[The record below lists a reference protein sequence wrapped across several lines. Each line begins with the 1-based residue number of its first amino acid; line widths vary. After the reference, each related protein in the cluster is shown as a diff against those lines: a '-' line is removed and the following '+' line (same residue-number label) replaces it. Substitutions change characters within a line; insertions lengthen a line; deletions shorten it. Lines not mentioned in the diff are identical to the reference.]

1 MSFEEQFDKRVK
13 QKIESA
19 EFPFDEANWAKAAA
33 FLDADKALTKV
44 GNTTKFIVITLG
56 LVTFISFGTYI
67 ALNYKEARK
76 LANKNADKIKSE
88 KFESNAKEIG
98 VLNGNSVS
106 DEVNNDVKNPTIEP
120 QTTSKVYSKESVEKI
135 NETETD
141 EKGNLA
147 PYQETNS
154 ENSKNK
160 AIISKFVRAE
170 SNLFAS
176 QTKEQT
182 FAQSKIVSPEVNNGS
197 SSLNVTSKEL
207 SVISDSQQ
215 LGSQDVEIVNSNAET
230 IGDSGNSDVNSTLN
244 TPPSNISEYV
254 ESSPD
259 AGIPTTLFGENGSQ
273 YNSEIGIYQLSCI
286 NVNSNISGNDNDVKH
301 QTISLLQRYE
311 EDYYKK
317 GVKYKTH
324 FFNIEAGVNYWLGWN
339 VTNQK
344 DAKGFDWFAG
354 VNYAYYLS
362 KRIAIGM
369 GFQMFNMN
377 HISQPFYATEKTDYS
392 FSSIKTSTI
401 ITTNQLNYLA
411 VPIKLYYRINR
422 FNQVSIGLNTAYVYK
437 TLNKVERVTPESAP
451 VVVQNNI
458 IYNDIQSLNYNLTL
472 SYRVR
477 TFNRWWLSFEG
488 MYGLSDVFHG
498 NLNPSNFERPI
509 GLRIG
514 LQYNV
519 LDK

>member
-19 EFPFDEANWAKAAA
+19 DFPFDEANWAKAAA

-44 GNTTKFIVITLG
+44 GNTTKFVVITLG

-67 ALNYKEARK
+67 ALYYKEAAK
-76 LANKNADKIKSE
+76 LANKNPGKFKSE
-88 KFESNAKEIG
+88 KFESKAKEIV
-98 VLNGNSVS
+98 VLNRNSVNIETDS
-106 DEVNNDVKNPTIEP
+106 DFKD
-120 QTTSKVYSKESVEKI
+120 QTTEQQITSKAELIEVTDKITHPLSDDYSGS
-135 NETETD
+135 ET
-141 EKGNLA
+141 
-147 PYQETNS
+147 
-154 ENSKNK
+154 SKNES
-160 AIISKFVRAE
+160 IVSKMAQNKLNVTSRE
-170 SNLFAS
+170 I
-176 QTKEQT
+176 QEKTQV
-182 FAQSKIVSPEVNNGS
+182 QSKIVSPELNIGS
-197 SSLNVTSKEL
+197 SSSNEPVNEL
-207 SVISDSQQ
+207 SLNSNSQQ
-215 LGSQDVEIVNSNAET
+215 LVSLGDNNINSAPESTNGSDNSFISPTLINPPSTVNEHSESSAN
-230 IGDSGNSDVNSTLN
+230 LN
-244 TPPSNISEYV
+244 TPTIMPGVLSNSNESELSIYHLPSINVGSIESASEIDVKLQNIS
-254 ESSPD
+254 
-259 AGIPTTLFGENGSQ
+259 I
-273 YNSEIGIYQLSCI
+273 
-286 NVNSNISGNDNDVKH
+286 
-301 QTISLLQRYE
+301 LQRYE

-377 HISQPFYATEKTDYS
+377 HISQPFYATEKTEYS
-392 FSSIKTSTI
+392 FSSIKTSTV
-401 ITTNQLNYLA
+401 ITTSQLNYLA
-411 VPIKLYYRINR
+411 VPIKMYYRINR

-437 TLNKVERVTPESAP
+437 TSNKVESVTAESSP

-458 IYNDIQSLNYNLTL
+458 IYNDIQSRNYNLTL

-477 TFNRWWLSFEG
+477 TYNRLWLSFEG
-488 MYGLSDVFHG
+488 IYGLSDAFHG

-514 LQYNV
+514 LQYNIF
-519 LDK
+519 DK